1 MALTGTSLL
10 SELSMVKKI
19 NFNHGELLK
28 LIPLCYCQMGRKQS
42 YNIDKKIFICFY
54 GTSRS
59 VGKQ

>member
-19 NFNHGELLK
+19 NLNHGKLLK
-28 LIPLCYCQMGRKQS
+28 RIPLCYCQTGRKQS
-42 YNIDKKIFICFY
+42 YNIHKKIFICFY

-59 VGKQ
+59 IDK